1 MPRTANPAAACWLGF
16 SADGRRARRCGCLGG
31 CAVVLRAGL
40 SALGCAGWC
49 GAAGGPRPGALLCA
63 GLAGLYGGC
72 SAAGGLLRPGVSAA
86 GLARWYMAVG
96 LAAGALAWQKAIVP
110 PLHALAAW
118 IVRLLLA
125 PARWG
130 RRYIAVPL
138 RKAACARLAA
148 LKKRCRP
155 RRPREKAGKSKKSGK
170 NQLQKTSKILYN

>member
-1 MPRTANPAAACWLGF
+1 MPRTANPAAAYWLGF

-49 GAAGGPRPGALLCA
+49 GAAGGPRPVRCFVLDLLA
-63 GLAGLYGGC
+63 FTAAAVLLVGF
-72 SAAGGLLRPGVSAA
+72 SAGVSAA

-148 LKKRCRP
+148 LKKRCCP

-170 NQLQKTSKILYN
+170 NQLQKKSKILYN